1 MHLVVRYAKNTLL
14 KNVTSTDDALGD
26 VISVLAEQIHP
37 HDAGLE
43 FTLLEADTDHVVSTS
58 LMGKF
63 NVENLLACYSSLRA
77 CGLAANQARHGLESV
92 SPVAGRMERFG
103 GKPKPSVVVDYAH
116 TPQAL
121 QLAIDSVRVHCQGQL
136 WVVFG
141 CGGDRDPGKRAP
153 MARAAQAADVVVL
166 TDDNPRMESS
176 EDIIAAVLEGFD
188 TPEDVIVIADRSKA
202 IQYAIDNANTGD
214 LVLVAGKGHEDYQ
227 TVGTTRLPFSDKEGS
242 IVCVGG
248 GLVSMGFS
256 LSDCQTA
263 LQADLIG
270 QDQHVSGV
278 SIDTRTLKAGDL
290 YVAIQGENF
299 NGHEFVAAAQEAG
312 ATAVLVH
319 ESVDTDLPQLVVED
333 TVVALGRLATWWAS
347 RFGIPLIAV
356 TGSNGKTS
364 VKEIITAI
372 LKQLGPVLSTKGN
385 LNNEIG
391 VPLTLLGMRAEHL
404 YAVVEMGANH
414 AGEIARLVQIAKPDI
429 AIVNNI
435 GSAHL
440 EGFGSTE
447 GIARAKSEIYS
458 GLSEDGY
465 AIINA
470 DDAFADF
477 LRESASHCN
486 KRDFGLTAGADVQ
499 GVPGAGLIIETLG
512 TSLSPKFQL
521 TGDHNGMNALAA
533 VQPDQRLLMIVI
545 TLTPIQLS
553 RLLMCCPVTV
563 ALVT

>member
-1 MHLVVRYAKNTLL
+1 
-14 KNVTSTDDALGD
+14 
-26 VISVLAEQIHP
+26 
-37 HDAGLE
+37 
-43 FTLLEADTDHVVSTS
+43 
-58 LMGKF
+58 
-63 NVENLLACYSSLRA
+63 
-77 CGLAANQARHGLESV
+77 
-92 SPVAGRMERFG
+92 
-103 GKPKPSVVVDYAH
+103 
-116 TPQAL
+116 
-121 QLAIDSVRVHCQGQL
+121 
-136 WVVFG
+136 
-141 CGGDRDPGKRAP
+141 
-153 MARAAQAADVVVL
+153 
-166 TDDNPRMESS
+166 
-176 EDIIAAVLEGFD
+176 
-188 TPEDVIVIADRSKA
+188 
-202 IQYAIDNANTGD
+202 
-214 LVLVAGKGHEDYQ
+214 
-227 TVGTTRLPFSDKEGS
+227 
-242 IVCVGG
+242 
-248 GLVSMGFS
+248 VSMGFS

-299 NGHEFVAAAQEAG
+299 NGHEFVAAAQEAD
-312 ATAVLVH
+312 AKAVLVH
-319 ESVDTDLPQLVVED
+319 ESVDTELPQLVVED

-533 VQPDQRLLMIVI
+533 VAAVQCLDIQPANIVRGLERVRSIPGRLEKKAGATGSTLIDDSYNANPDSHASIGAYAKQCGIDGIWTTGPLSSHACKAFKGTLAVGGSPSYSPEKTSSDTPVSLTGATPKADVNVKRRQSTGGHFVDQEALVKDIKPLMDDG
-545 TLTPIQLS
+545 
-553 RLLMCCPVTV
+553 VTV
-563 ALVT
+563 LVKGSRGSKMERVVKALMPSTKPLNVTTPEHSL